1 MSLFLEALQM
11 GFLQR
16 ALLAGTFIAVGCAA
30 LGVFMVLRRQAM
42 IGDGLA
48 HFTFAAVGLGL
59 FLGAAP
65 LAVAAPLV
73 VIASLL
79 ILHLPEKTAV
89 LGDAAIGMMSALGLA
104 GGILLAS
111 LGHGFN
117 VDLFSY
123 LFGDILAVSRAEA
136 ALAVLASLGIV
147 GLIALNYHD
156 LFALTFDSDQA
167 RVAGVRPER
176 LTRLTAVLVALIVVL
191 GVRVVGTL
199 LISGLLVFPAA
210 TALQWARSFR
220 AALWTAAATAAASVL
235 AGIALAFILDLPAGA
250 AIILLNAAF
259 FAASLLLRRRP

>member
-1 MSLFLEALQM
+1 MSLFLDALQM
-11 GFLQR
+11 GFMQR
-16 ALLAGTFIAVGCAA
+16 ALLAGTAIAIGCAC

-73 VIASLL
+73 VAASLL
-79 ILHLPEKTAV
+79 IMRLPEKTAL
-89 LGDAAIGMMSALGLA
+89 LGDAAIGMVSALGLA

-123 LFGDILAVSRAEA
+123 LFGDILAVSRTEA
-136 ALAVLASLGIV
+136 ILAVCASLGVV

-156 LFALTFDSDQA
+156 LFVLTFDPAQA
-167 RVAGVRPER
+167 RVSGVRPER
-176 LTRLTAVLVALIVVL
+176 LSRLMAILVALVVVL

-210 TALQWARSFR
+210 TALQIARRFR
-220 AALWTAAATAAASVL
+220 SALWIAAAVSAASVL
-235 AGIALAFILDLPAGA
+235 LGIALAFLLDLPAGA

-259 FAASLLLRRRP
+259 FAATLLRRRR

>member
-1 MSLFLEALQM
+1 MSLFLDAMRM
-11 GFLQR
+11 GVMQR
-16 ALLAGTFIAVGCAA
+16 ALLAGTFIAVGCAC

-73 VIASLL
+73 IVASLL
-79 ILHLPEKTAV
+79 ILRLPEKTAL
-89 LGDAAIGMMSALGLA
+89 LGDAAIGMVSALGLA

-136 ALAVLASLGIV
+136 IFAMLASLGV
-147 GLIALNYHD
+147 VALVALNYHD
-156 LFALTFDSDQA
+156 LFSLTFDPAQA
-167 RVAGVRPER
+167 RVSGVRPER
-176 LTRLTAVLVALIVVL
+176 LSRLMAIWVALVVVL

-210 TALQWARSFR
+210 TALQLARSFR
-220 AALWTAAATAAASVL
+220 SALWIAALVAAASVL
-235 AGIALAFILDLPAGA
+235 LGIALAFLLDLPAGA
-250 AIILLNAAF
+250 AIIFLNALF
-259 FAASLLLRRRP
+259 FAATLLRPRR

>member
-1 MSLFLEALQM
+1 MSLFLDALQM
-11 GFLQR
+11 GFMQR
-16 ALLAGTFIAVGCAA
+16 ALLAGTCISIGCAC

-73 VIASLL
+73 VVASLL
-79 ILHLPEKTAV
+79 ILRLPEKTGL
-89 LGDAAIGMMSALGLA
+89 LGDAAIGMISALGLA

-123 LFGDILAVSRAEA
+123 LFGDILAVSRLEA
-136 ALAVLASLGIV
+136 GFAVAASLCVV

-156 LFALTFDSDQA
+156 LFALTFDPAQA
-167 RVAGVRPER
+167 RVSGVRPER
-176 LTRLTAVLVALIVVL
+176 LTRLMAVLVAFTVVL

-210 TALQWARSFR
+210 TALQIARSFR
-220 AALWTAAATAAASVL
+220 AALWIAALAAAVSVWL
-235 AGIALAFILDLPAGA
+235 GIALAFALDLPAGA
-250 AIILLNAAF
+250 AIILLNALF
-259 FAASLLLRRRP
+259 FTATLPFARR

>member
-1 MSLFLEALQM
+1 MNLLLDALRM
-11 GFLQR
+11 GFMQR
-16 ALLAGTFIAVGCAA
+16 ALVAGTFIAVGCAC

-73 VIASLL
+73 VVASLL
-79 ILHLPEKTAV
+79 ILRLPEKTAL
-89 LGDAAIGMMSALGLA
+89 LGDAAIGMISALGLA

-123 LFGDILAVSRAEA
+123 LFGDILAVSRLEA
-136 ALAVLASLGIV
+136 VLAVLASVLVV

-176 LTRLTAVLVALIVVL
+176 LTRLMAVLIGLVVVL

-210 TALQWARSFR
+210 TALQIARRFR
-220 AALWTAAATAAASVL
+220 AALWLAALIAAASVL
-235 AGIALAFILDLPAGA
+235 LGIALAFLLDLPAGA
-250 AIILLNAAF
+250 AIILLNALF
-259 FAASLLLRRRP
+259 FAAALLRPRR

>member
-1 MSLFLEALQM
+1 MSLFLDALGM
-11 GFLQR
+11 GFMQR
-16 ALLAGTFIAVGCAA
+16 ALLAGTAIAVGCAC

-42 IGDGLA
+42 VGDGLA

-65 LAVAAPLV
+65 LLVAAPLV
-73 VIASLL
+73 VAASLL
-79 ILHLPEKTAV
+79 ILRLPEKTAL
-89 LGDAAIGMMSALGLA
+89 LGDAAIGMVSALGLA

-123 LFGDILAVSRAEA
+123 LFGDILAISRAEA
-136 ALAVLASLGIV
+136 FCAVFASLGV
-147 GLIALNYHD
+147 VSLVALNYHD
-156 LFALTFDSDQA
+156 LFALTFDPDHA
-167 RVAGVRPER
+167 RVSGVRPAR
-176 LTRLTAVLVALIVVL
+176 LSRLLAILVALVVVL

-210 TALQWARSFR
+210 TALQLARRFHFALGI
-220 AALWTAAATAAASVL
+220 AALVAAASVGL
-235 AGIALAFILDLPAGA
+235 GIALAFLFDVPAGA

-259 FAASLLLRRRP
+259 FAAALCRPRR

>member
-1 MSLFLEALQM
+1 MSLFLDALQM
-11 GFLQR
+11 GFMQR
-16 ALLAGTFIAVGCAA
+16 AILAGTFVAIGCAC

-59 FLGAAP
+59 FLGATP

-79 ILHLPEKTAV
+79 ILRLPEKTAL
-89 LGDAAIGMMSALGLA
+89 LGDAAIGMVSALGLA

-111 LGHGFN
+111 MGHGFN

-123 LFGDILAVSRAEA
+123 LFGDILAVSRIEA
-136 ALAVLASLGIV
+136 ILAVAASLAVI

-156 LFALTFDSDQA
+156 LFALTFDPAQA
-167 RVAGVRPER
+167 RVSGVRPDR
-176 LTRLTAVLVALIVVL
+176 LTRLMAILVALTVVL
-191 GVRVVGTL
+191 GVRVVGTM

-210 TALQWARSFR
+210 TALQIARSFR
-220 AALWTAAATAAASVL
+220 AALWIAALVAAASVL
-235 AGIALAFILDLPAGA
+235 LGIALAFFFNLPAGA
-250 AIILLNAAF
+250 SIILLNALF
-259 FAASLLLRRRP
+259 FAATLPFSRR

>member
-1 MSLFLEALQM
+1 MNLLLDALRM
-11 GFLQR
+11 GFMQR
-16 ALLAGTFIAVGCAA
+16 ALVAGTCIAVGCAG

-73 VIASLL
+73 VVVSLL
-79 ILHLPEKTAV
+79 ILRLPEKTAL
-89 LGDAAIGMMSALGLA
+89 LGDAAIGMISALGLA

-123 LFGDILAVSRAEA
+123 LFGDILAVSRLEA
-136 ALAVLASLGIV
+136 VLAVLASLLVV

-156 LFALTFDSDQA
+156 LFALTFDPDQA
-167 RVAGVRPER
+167 RVAGVRPGR
-176 LTRLTAVLVALIVVL
+176 LARLMAVLVGLVVVL

-210 TALQWARSFR
+210 TALQVARGFR
-220 AALWTAAATAAASVL
+220 AALWLAALIAAASVL
-235 AGIALAFILDLPAGA
+235 LGIALAFLLDLPAGA
-250 AIILLNAAF
+250 AIILLNALF
-259 FAASLLLRRRP
+259 FAAALLRPRR

>member
-1 MSLFLEALQM
+1 MSLFLDALRM
-11 GFLQR
+11 GFMQR
-16 ALLAGTFIAVGCAA
+16 ALLAGTFIAIGCAC

-59 FLGAAP
+59 FLGAVP

-73 VIASLL
+73 VIASIL
-79 ILHLPEKTAV
+79 ILRLPEKTAL
-89 LGDAAIGMMSALGLA
+89 LGDAAIGMISSLGLA

-123 LFGDILAVSRAEA
+123 LFGDILAVSRLEA
-136 ALAVLASLGIV
+136 LLAVLASLGIV
-147 GLIALNYHD
+147 ILVALNYHD
-156 LFALTFDSDQA
+156 LFALTFDPAQA
-167 RVAGVRPER
+167 RVSGVRPER
-176 LTRLTAVLVALIVVL
+176 LTRLMAVLVGLVVVL

-210 TALQWARSFR
+210 TALQIARSFR
-220 AALWTAAATAAASVL
+220 SAIWIATLVAAASVL
-235 AGIALAFILDLPAGA
+235 FGITLAFLLDVPAGA
-250 AIILLNAAF
+250 AIILLNAVF
-259 FAASLLLRRRP
+259 FAAALLRPRP

>member
-16 ALLAGTFIAVGCAA
+16 ALLAGTAIAIGCAC

-65 LAVAAPLV
+65 LVVAAPLV
-73 VIASLL
+73 IVAALL
-79 ILHLPEKTAV
+79 VLRLPEKTAL
-89 LGDAAIGMMSALGLA
+89 LGDAAIGMISALGLA

-123 LFGDILAVSRAEA
+123 LFGDVLAVSRVEA
-136 ALAVLASLGIV
+136 VCAVCASAGIV
-147 GLIALNYHD
+147 VLVALNYHD
-156 LFALTFDSDQA
+156 LFALTFDPAQA

-176 LTRLTAVLVALIVVL
+176 LTRLMGVLVALVVVL

-210 TALQWARSFR
+210 TALQLARRFR
-220 AALWTAAATAAASVL
+220 AALWIAAGVAAASVL
-235 AGIALAFILDLPAGA
+235 GGIALAFVFDMPAGA
-250 AIILLNAAF
+250 AIILLNALF
-259 FAASLLLRRRP
+259 FAAALLRPRR

>member
-1 MSLFLEALQM
+1 MSLFLDALRM
-11 GFLQR
+11 GFFQR
-16 ALLAGTFIAVGCAA
+16 ALLAGTAIAVGCAC

-42 IGDGLA
+42 VGDGLA

-73 VIASLL
+73 VVASLV
-79 ILHLPEKTAV
+79 ILRLPEKTAL
-89 LGDAAIGMMSALGLA
+89 LGDAAIGMVSALGLA

-123 LFGDILAVSRAEA
+123 LFGDVLAVSRAEA
-136 ALAVLASLGIV
+136 AFAVLASLGV
-147 GLIALNYHD
+147 VALVALNYHD
-156 LFALTFDSDQA
+156 LFALTFDPAQA
-167 RVAGVRPER
+167 RVSGVRPDR
-176 LTRLTAVLVALIVVL
+176 LTRLMAVLVALVVVL

-210 TALQWARSFR
+210 TALQIARRFHSALWI
-220 AALWTAAATAAASVL
+220 AALVAAASVVL
-235 AGIALAFILDLPAGA
+235 GIALAFLLDLPAGA
-250 AIILLNAAF
+250 SIILLNALF
-259 FAASLLLRRRP
+259 FAAALLRRRR